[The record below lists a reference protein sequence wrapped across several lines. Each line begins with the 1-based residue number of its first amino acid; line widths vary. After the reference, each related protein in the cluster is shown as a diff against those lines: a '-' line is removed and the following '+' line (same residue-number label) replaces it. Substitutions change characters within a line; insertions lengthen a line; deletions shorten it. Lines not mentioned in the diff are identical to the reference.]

1 MCALFS
7 FHCFNVWLA
16 FVLAF
21 QHEFYA
27 DSCNVFA
34 IVNYRSN
41 GLLAVF
47 DLSSKPNQQVIQHTG
62 CLSWTAVVLLW
73 VSFSFSLKLSYICV
87 WYDKSMICTL
97 PPSFEPQGFKY
108 CGMTMWLWMWWTHTG
123 DFPRGLYLTLWK
135 SFFGKMKHDTEKNI
149 QSCIISPKLVEIMLV
164 LL

>member
-7 FHCFNVWLA
+7 FHCFTVWLA

-21 QHEFYA
+21 QHNFYA

-47 DLSSKPNQQVIQHTG
+47 DLSSKTNQQLIQNTG
-62 CLSWTAVVLLW
+62 YLSWTAVVLLL
-73 VSFSFSLKLSYICV
+73 VSFSFSMKLSYICV

-97 PPSFEPQGFKY
+97 PLSSKTTRFQI
-108 CGMTMWLWMWWTHTG
+108 LW
-123 DFPRGLYLTLWK
+123 
-135 SFFGKMKHDTEKNI
+135 HDYVNVNMAN
-149 QSCIISPKLVEIMLV
+149 IISAISPAVLNSLEI
-164 LL
+164 LLQWDEAWHRKNKFKAALYHWN